1 MPIYRKHGAF
11 GQGDGMNSHTS
22 IGRIDEEFRQEC
34 EARSWIRQG
43 YYSADRVDEL
53 MARIAKHRGIEAAN
67 KLRAEMRRQWARRAE
82 WLDVAA

>member
-1 MPIYRKHGAF
+1 MTIYRKHGAS
-11 GQGDGMNSHTS
+11 GQVAGMNSHTPV
-22 IGRIDEEFRQEC
+22 GRIDEEFRQEC

-53 MARIAKHRGIEAAN
+53 MARIANHRGIDAAN
-67 KLRAEMRRQWARRAE
+67 KLRAEMRKQWARRAE